1 MAKSGRSISAR
12 VLAESHFDLQR
23 IRAARYE
30 VFLTIDDFE
39 NANGDDFEEALNEMD
54 KISRYE
60 TRALVEDQAVAFLL
74 KNGRYRPLRRFDRV
88 KRDSSRG
95 EPRMSSRCLHTR

>member
-1 MAKSGRSISAR
+1 M
-12 VLAESHFDLQR
+12 DT
-23 IRAARYE
+23 

-60 TRALVEDQAVAFLL
+60 TRALS
-74 KNGRYRPLRRFDRV
+74 KI
-88 KRDSSRG
+88 KR
-95 EPRMSSRCLHTR
+95 LHSC